1 MWSALRSDLKELAS
15 TLAEDT
21 NQVLTTIDAKLT
33 DDGRTKSAG
42 CGDGEDKGAS
52 GAGDVIIGEDGD
64 IIYGGGG
71 FEATGLVASAA
82 DEAAR
87 RRGLE
92 ETYLDP
98 LLPGSEINGQ
108 ALLPANIEPEAKPAA
123 LESEAGGAVD
133 ATDHDGDENNK
144 IEGMDDF
151 SFSPPGSSQDEDPK
165 VINGEEMEDEAE
177 VRAFLDAFDLAS
189 NTDDIAATLEAHPDT
204 VRAHFETLVPTHV
217 TYEQFWQRY
226 YYRCDETRIAAE
238 WKAEQERSRLARE
251 EAISGGIN
259 TVKNLFGG
267 ALTALGNTV
276 APPPAAPSSSGSA
289 AYEKFQAEFQEQ
301 RRVETE
307 AATGG
312 GGRGLAS
319 ALFGKGGRPPFV
331 LNTAVSDV
339 DNSVEEG
346 QYGDDEEEELGW
358 SDEEDEEVDGLGGKS
373 DDDIEE
379 QIDFAYA
386 DKEAIER
393 LKSQLSVAQE
403 ERDQLKE
410 TIELQK
416 EEFEKSLAASHGSNT
431 SQEVEQLKLQL
442 FEKNSEIAAMRSSA
456 TNDSIYM
463 SANEDDDRV
472 DRKDYEEVQRE
483 LADVRKELSRLE
495 EELIKANSIS
505 GESSS
510 DGASESATEQKEIL
524 SLTEKVKEAH
534 DAFEEA
540 HVESKSLKLELAKA
554 KTAIDQLEGALAS
567 SSASTSETQAEIQTL
582 KMNLTKSE
590 TKLASVTEA
599 AMESQEAGEHKLKNL
614 KQKLESSIKEKQDA
628 QMRAEGLEKEIQN
641 LKEEMQINIEQ
652 LEAEIA
658 PAAESSEH
666 RDEIAQ
672 LRKTLEESENKF
684 VSLTELAAEDKKRA
698 DLKVDAMTSQLDS
711 MRAAKKESESCTLE
725 LREELQHTREAMKR
739 QEGAFS
745 RRLEDEIAA
754 VRAEHEV
761 MSMSSGEKI
770 ERSVEGEKLESIP
783 DQALNEDVNGG
794 QQLGNEDD
802 QDDEDDDDGWG
813 ESWGSEDDI

>member
-1 MWSALRSDLKELAS
+1 M
-15 TLAEDT
+15 
-21 NQVLTTIDAKLT
+21 
-33 DDGRTKSAG
+33 
-42 CGDGEDKGAS
+42 
-52 GAGDVIIGEDGD
+52 
-64 IIYGGGG
+64 
-71 FEATGLVASAA
+71 
-82 DEAAR
+82 
-87 RRGLE
+87 
-92 ETYLDP
+92 
-98 LLPGSEINGQ
+98 
-108 ALLPANIEPEAKPAA
+108 
-123 LESEAGGAVD
+123 
-133 ATDHDGDENNK
+133 
-144 IEGMDDF
+144 
-151 SFSPPGSSQDEDPK
+151 
-165 VINGEEMEDEAE
+165 
-177 VRAFLDAFDLAS
+177 
-189 NTDDIAATLEAHPDT
+189 
-204 VRAHFETLVPTHV
+204 
-217 TYEQFWQRY
+217 
-226 YYRCDETRIAAE
+226 
-238 WKAEQERSRLARE
+238 
-251 EAISGGIN
+251 
-259 TVKNLFGG
+259 
-267 ALTALGNTV
+267 
-276 APPPAAPSSSGSA
+276 
-289 AYEKFQAEFQEQ
+289 
-301 RRVETE
+301 
-307 AATGG
+307 
-312 GGRGLAS
+312 
-319 ALFGKGGRPPFV
+319 
-331 LNTAVSDV
+331 
-339 DNSVEEG
+339 
-346 QYGDDEEEELGW
+346 
-358 SDEEDEEVDGLGGKS
+358 
-373 DDDIEE
+373 
-379 QIDFAYA
+379 
-386 DKEAIER
+386 
-393 LKSQLSVAQE
+393 KSQLSVAQE

-754 VRAEHEV
+754 VRAEHEF